1 MKKKIALIVAVVMI
15 LSLALTACGGGS
27 QPAQTSAPA
36 QSSNTGSSEPA
47 ATGGSDF
54 KYDFKIT
61 TPLGDTHSGVKY
73 MNDAFKEIAEKTGGR
88 ITGQV
93 YPTSQLAAG
102 DMNAATDMLVK
113 GTIDGMFAGN
123 ALYGPFVPEYS
134 LLGTCF
140 LFHSHEAADE
150 TFYNPEVWDYYS
162 KALEGVNLHLVGYME
177 NAWMVMTNNKR
188 PLVHPSDLNGL
199 KMRCNDGDLVSV
211 AMQTQGCSTVTM
223 SLTDLYT
230 ALQQGVVDG
239 QDNGIAGAITA
250 NKLYEVQKYCTD
262 LEYTYSPFVVT
273 INNTLWNKIPAE
285 DQAII
290 TEVLQK
296 YCKEQVEFNRNSVA
310 EKKQEIIAAGVEVY
324 DPTEAEVQEWIDAMG
339 PQIPEVQKLLASYDQ
354 DFVDLL
360 LTLTDNK

>member
-1 MKKKIALIVAVVMI
+1 MKRKFSLIVAIVMI
-15 LSLALTACGGGS
+15 FSLALTACGGGTQS
-27 QPAQTSAPA
+27 NQSTNSGSGNAASTSTE
-36 QSSNTGSSEPA
+36 S
-47 ATGGSDF
+47 GGSDF

-73 MNDAFKEIAEKTGGR
+73 MNDAFKEIAEKTNGR

-102 DMNAATDMLVK
+102 DMGAATDMLVK

-123 ALYGPFVPEYS
+123 ALYGPFVPEYY

-140 LFHSHEAADE
+140 LFHSHESADE
-150 TFYNPEVWDYYS
+150 TFYNDQVWDYYS
-162 KALEGVNLHLVGYME
+162 AALEGVNLHLVGYME

-188 PLVHPSDLNGL
+188 PLVHPSDLKGL
-199 KMRCNDGDLVSV
+199 KMRCNDGDLVTT
-211 AMQTQGCSTVTM
+211 AMESQGCSTVTM

-262 LEYTYSPFVVT
+262 MEYTYSPFVVT
-273 INNTLWNKIPAE
+273 INNELWNKIPAE
-285 DQAII
+285 DQEII
-290 TEVLQK
+290 TEVLQR
-296 YCKEQVEFNRNSVA
+296 YCKEQVEFNRGSVA
-310 EKKQEIIAAGVEVY
+310 QKKQEIIDAGVEVY
-324 DPTEAEVQEWIDAMG
+324 DPTEEEVQEWIDAMG
-339 PQIPEVQKLLASYDQ
+339 PNNPEVQELLAQYDQ
-354 DFVDLL
+354 DFLKLL
-360 LTLTDNK
+360 LELTDN